1 LTALAGQVAIVTGAG
16 RGIGRAVATAL
27 AREGAHVV
35 LAARTRQE
43 LAAVASEVRE
53 AGGRALAV
61 PVDVTQDAAVDAL
74 VDQVV
79 AELGRVDLLVTAAGV
94 AAFGPVA
101 GAKPADWDGM
111 LAVNLRAVMVCCRA
125 VLPPMLRQRRG
136 TIVNVASIAAKRA
149 IPGAAAYAA
158 AKAGVVALTKTIARQ
173 YGRDGVTA
181 YAVAPGFV
189 DTPFNAPAV
198 AEHGM
203 EPFVNDTAL
212 GEVAQPQDVA
222 NVIAFLASVK
232 ARHATGA
239 TVDVNTA
246 SYVR

>member
-1 LTALAGQVAIVTGAG
+1 MSALTGQVAIVTGAG

-27 AREGAHVV
+27 AAEGAHVV

-43 LAAVASEVRE
+43 LATVASEVRE

-61 PVDVTQDAAVDAL
+61 PVDVTQDTAVDAL

-101 GAKPADWDGM
+101 GAKPPDWDGM

-136 TIVNVASIAAKRA
+136 TIVNVASIAATRP

-158 AKAGVVALTKTIARQ
+158 AKAGVVAFSRVLAEEVR
-173 YGRDGVTA
+173 REGVR
-181 YAVAPGFV
+181 VGVVLPGAV
-189 DTPFNAPAV
+189 DTPLW
-198 AEHGM
+198 
-203 EPFVNDTAL
+203 DTIPNGPDRARML
-212 GEVAQPQDVA
+212 RPEDVA
-222 NVIAFLASVK
+222 RAVVLMATLPAS
-232 ARHATGA
+232 AALEELTLLPAGGIL
-239 TVDVNTA
+239 
-246 SYVR
+246 